1 MLVGF
6 SSPKPNCLYTE
17 YGSRLTLDPRS
28 SSALSMQI
36 PPMLT
41 EMGGGGGGG
50 GDFGSLYFTKVLHWM
65 MELTCSVRKAF
76 LLMPNPFLTVHRFF
90 RN

>member
-6 SSPKPNCLYTE
+6 SSPKPNYLYTE
-17 YGSRLTLDPRS
+17 YGSRLTLAPKS
-28 SSALSMQI
+28 NSALSMQI

-41 EMGGGGGGG
+41 EMV
-50 GDFGSLYFTKVLHWM
+50 GDPGSLYFTKVLHLM

-76 LLMPNPFLTVHRFF
+76 L
-90 RN
+90 

>member
-6 SSPKPNCLYTE
+6 SFPKPNYLYIE

-36 PPMLT
+36 PPTLT
-41 EMGGGGGGG
+41 EMV
-50 GDFGSLYFTKVLHWM
+50 GDPGSLYFTKVLHWM
-65 MELTCSVRKAF
+65 IELTCSFRKAF
-76 LLMPNPFLTVHRFF
+76 LSMPNPFLTVHKSF
-90 RN
+90 RNLA

>member
-6 SSPKPNCLYTE
+6 SSPKPNFLYNE
-17 YGSRLTLDPRS
+17 YGSRLTLAPKS

-41 EMGGGGGGG
+41 EMV
-50 GDFGSLYFTKVLHWM
+50 GDPGSLYFTKVLHWM
-65 MELTCSVRKAF
+65 MELTC
-76 LLMPNPFLTVHRFF
+76 
-90 RN
+90 

>member
-6 SSPKPNCLYTE
+6 NSPKPNCLYIE

-28 SSALSMQI
+28 SSALSMHV

-41 EMGGGGGGG
+41 EMV
-50 GDFGSLYFTKVLHWM
+50 GDPGSLYFNKVLHWM
-65 MELTCSVRKAF
+65 RADLFSQEG
-76 LLMPNPFLTVHRFF
+76 LLINAQPPF
-90 RN
+90 

>member
-6 SSPKPNCLYTE
+6 SSPKPNYLYTE
-17 YGSRLTLDPRS
+17 YGSRLTLAPRS

-41 EMGGGGGGG
+41 EMV
-50 GDFGSLYFTKVLHWM
+50 GDLGYFYFIKGLHWM
-65 MELTCSVRKAF
+65 IELTCSVRKAF
-76 LLMPNPFLTVHRFF
+76 LSMPNPFLTVHRSF
-90 RN
+90 RNLA